1 MGSGLVSKW
10 ELLLQA
16 VERGEAVQTVTLISG
31 PPQQSAQVGQMMLL
45 FSDGRVEGALLDAEF
60 AEKVAAEL
68 KFGQWTQ
75 PSIRTVRH
83 QQDEYRLFWDC
94 TGSDSFRAVILGG
107 GHVSQPLAQMLALL
121 DYQVTVVDDR
131 PEFANTQ
138 RFPQA
143 EKVICQDFSQALAGL
158 TLDEKTA
165 VIIVTRGHRHDM
177 DCLRGVL
184 GTQAGYI
191 GMIGSSVKVGAAL
204 KLLQEEGVDQYS
216 LAKLRAPVGLDIGAQ
231 GPAEIAL
238 SIAAEVVTVFRGGD
252 CSPLSRRRRD
262 VHG

>member
-1 MGSGLVSKW
+1 VREW

-16 VERGEAVQTVTLISG
+16 AEQGETVQTVTLISG
-31 PPQQSAQVGQMMLL
+31 PPQQSAKLGQMLLL
-45 FSDGRVEGALLDAEF
+45 FSDGRVEGALLDAVF
-60 AEKVAAEL
+60 TEKVANEL

-75 PSIRTVRH
+75 PSVRTVRH
-83 QQDEYRLFWDC
+83 QQEEYRLFWDC

-107 GHVSQPLAQMLALL
+107 GHVSQPLAQVLALL

-131 PEFANTQ
+131 PEFANSQ

-143 EKVICQDFSQALAGL
+143 EVVCQDFPRALPGL

-184 GTQAGYI
+184 SRPTGYV

-204 KLLQEEGVDQYS
+204 KLLQEEGVDQRI
-216 LAKLRAPVGLDIGAQ
+216 LAKLRAPIGLDIGAQ

-238 SIAAEVVTVFRGGD
+238 SIAAEVVSVFRGGD
-252 CSPLSRRRRD
+252 CAPLCLRRKD
-262 VHG
+262 IHG